1 MNNLAKHGLA
11 SGLTLILSIVLYV
24 DSFNLPPAAASLPRA
39 LAWIIIVLSIA
50 MFAEAWYKER
60 KKAKVNQ
67 EGNQET
73 KEPIRIFR
81 VLVFASMIV
90 LYVALI
96 KPLGYFL
103 VTPLFLIVGMAY
115 LKATRLWKAVLIA
128 FGFTLFCYLLFVMFL
143 HLPIPMG
150 LFS

>member
-11 SGLTLILSIVLYV
+11 SALTLILAIVLYV
-24 DSFNLPPAAASLPRA
+24 DSFKLPDAAASLPRL
-39 LAWIIIVLSIA
+39 LAWIIIVLSLA

-60 KKAKVNQ
+60 KIANVKQ
-67 EGNQET
+67 EGQ
-73 KEPIRIFR
+73 EPILVLRVFIF
-81 VLVFASMIV
+81 VAMIV

-103 VTPLFLIVGMAY
+103 VTPVFLILALAF

-128 FGFTLFCYLLFVMFL
+128 LGFTLFCYLLFVMFL
-143 HLPIPMG
+143 KLPIPMG

>member
-1 MNNLAKHGLA
+1 MNNLAKQGLA
-11 SGLTLILSIVLYV
+11 SAITLILAIVLYV

-39 LAWIIIVLSIA
+39 LAWIIIVLSMA

-67 EGNQET
+67 ET
-73 KEPIRIFR
+73 KEPIRIIR
-81 VLVFASMIV
+81 VLVFTSMII

-128 FGFTLFCYLLFVMFL
+128 LGFTLFCYFLFVMFL

>member
-11 SGLTLILSIVLYV
+11 SALTLILAIVLYV
-24 DSFNLPPAAASLPRA
+24 DSFKLPDAAASLPRL
-39 LAWIIIVLSIA
+39 LAWIIIVLSLA

-60 KKAKVNQ
+60 KIANVKQ
-67 EGNQET
+67 EVH
-73 KEPIRIFR
+73 EPILVLRVFIF
-81 VLVFASMIV
+81 VAMIV

-103 VTPLFLIVGMAY
+103 VTPVFLILALAF

-128 FGFTLFCYLLFVMFL
+128 LGFTLFCYLLFVMFL
-143 HLPIPMG
+143 KLPIPMG

>member
-11 SGLTLILSIVLYV
+11 SAITLILAIVLYV
-24 DSFNLPPAAASLPRA
+24 DSFNLPPAAANLPRA
-39 LAWIIIVLSIA
+39 LAWIIIVLSLA
-50 MFAEAWYKER
+50 MFAEALYKER
-60 KKAKVNQ
+60 KKAQENQ
-67 EGNQET
+67 EP
-73 KEPIRIFR
+73 KEPILVFR
-81 VLVFASMIV
+81 VFVFAAMIA

-103 VTPLFLIVGMAY
+103 VTPLFLITALAY

-128 FGFTLFCYLLFVMFL
+128 LSFTVFCYLLFVMFL